1 MLKTEPVVKITIVYG
16 GETDW
21 VDKLGARK
29 ISMRFPNKITFMTL
43 PVCGH
48 NIPFHI
54 RECK

>member
-43 PVCGH
+43 SVCGH